1 MDGSREAL
9 LKCISVLLKF
19 STFSGLKMNL
29 DKTKCIW
36 FGCVRP
42 PENIVLHEVNVKW
55 NPDKFIVLGVE
66 FTTDLREITKINL
79 KKKIK
84 SIQREL
90 YQWTKRNTPIGKITV
105 IRSLMIANIV
115 HILTALPDPD
125 MSEIKKLETLFHK
138 FLWNKKP
145 DKIRREI
152 IVQKLEDGGQNM
164 PDVKVFKNIVNNKIS
179 PRQSHVEIDTHT
191 RFDSF

>member
-1 MDGSREAL
+1 MIPPCFLDGSREAL

-29 DKTKCIW
+29 NKTKCIW

-42 PENIVLHEVNVKW
+42 PENIVQYKIKIEW

-79 KKKIK
+79 KKKFK

-90 YQWTKRNTPIGKITV
+90 YQWTKRNLTPIGKITV
-105 IRSLMIANIV
+105 IRSFMIANIV
-115 HILTALPDPD
+115 LVLRALPDPD
-125 MSEIKKLETLFHK
+125 MSEKK
-138 FLWNKKP
+138 
-145 DKIRREI
+145 
-152 IVQKLEDGGQNM
+152 
-164 PDVKVFKNIVNNKIS
+164 KIS
-179 PRQSHVEIDTHT
+179 VE
-191 RFDSF
+191 

>member
-1 MDGSREAL
+1 MY
-9 LKCISVLLKF
+9 
-19 STFSGLKMNL
+19 
-29 DKTKCIW
+29 
-36 FGCVRP
+36 FGATQIQHLFRIKNEPRQNQVYMVWMCP
-42 PENIVLHEVNVKW
+42 ASWKIVLHEVNVEW

-79 KKKIK
+79 KKKIN

-125 MSEIKKLETLFHK
+125 MSEIKKTG
-138 FLWNKKP
+138 N
-145 DKIRREI
+145 I
-152 IVQKLEDGGQNM
+152 I
-164 PDVKVFKNIVNNKIS
+164 S
-179 PRQSHVEIDTHT
+179 
-191 RFDSF
+191 